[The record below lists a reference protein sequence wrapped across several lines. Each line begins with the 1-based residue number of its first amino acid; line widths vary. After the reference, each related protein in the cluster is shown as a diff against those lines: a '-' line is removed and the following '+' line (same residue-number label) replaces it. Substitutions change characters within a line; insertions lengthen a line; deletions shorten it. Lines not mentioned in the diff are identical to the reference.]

1 MEDLFRSYWWL
12 LFPAGWFIA
21 EAWQSWLRYRARKDA
36 LRLLQSYAEK
46 GQTPPEDLVRT
57 IAGQDVVTGA
67 LGIGGA
73 YGSPSQPSTTN
84 WGWYQVALFG
94 ALAGGF
100 VFLSRGGFLGDS
112 DFSRVLLVAA
122 VVLGA
127 LALASLV
134 YALTWKGPRA

>member
-1 MEDLFRSYWWL
+1 MVEIFQSSWWL

-36 LRLLQSYAEK
+36 LRLLQAYAEK
-46 GQTPPEDLVRT
+46 GQTPPEELVKAVT
-57 IAGQDVVTGA
+57 GQDIVTGLA
-67 LGIGGA
+67 ADVGAGGE
-73 YGSPSQPSTTN
+73 GRPSTTN

-112 DFSRVLLVAA
+112 DFSRILLVAA
-122 VVLGA
+122 VILGA

-134 YALTWKGPRA
+134 YALTWKGPRV